1 MFIQHNKSIKE
12 FKTWLSTHNIEVY
25 YVLAEPEYIP
35 LDDTL
40 QTQLDALENA
50 LSYKGQTNISQHAD
64 VPFEIKASALYDL
77 DNLIDRVAVLE
88 TA

>member
-1 MFIQHNKSIKE
+1 MIYQANNNFYVYPTQQDSIKE

-40 QTQLDALENA
+40 
-50 LSYKGQTNISQHAD
+50 
-64 VPFEIKASALYDL
+64 
-77 DNLIDRVAVLE
+77 
-88 TA
+88 